1 MRLALPIEAVD
12 RTVDGAVEIVGV
24 DEGAIGEVMAFE
36 VAPGMFDLVQLRRI
50 FGQPFD
56 GESRPLGKRLG
67 CELMVWIG
75 PLSITATSGRVR
87 VAPP

>member
-36 VAPGMFDLVQLRRI
+36 IAPGMFDLVQLRRI

-56 GESRPLGKRLG
+56 GEPPRRSAVPSSWLCSVYR
-67 CELMVWIG
+67 
-75 PLSITATSGRVR
+75 SGRCR
-87 VAPP
+87 HRDHSD

>member
-36 VAPGMFDLVQLRRI
+36 VAPGMSSSNLWSSAPCSSAR
-50 FGQPFD
+50 
-56 GESRPLGKRLG
+56 
-67 CELMVWIG
+67 C
-75 PLSITATSGRVR
+75 A
-87 VAPP
+87 VADP

>member
-1 MRLALPIEAVD
+1 MRLALPIEAAD

-56 GESRPLGKRLG
+56 GEPRPLGECLVVS
-67 CELMVWIG
+67 LLVWIG
-75 PLSITATSGRVR
+75 PLSIIATSGRVR